1 MLATSNSELCLMTSW
16 FVASL
21 PPPSGC
27 NFHEKILFG
36 SCWPVWFVSAR
47 LLAFRL
53 KEKWWLTRLRSG
65 KPTKRLPPLND
76 MQPAIGKGLPILVLR
91 WPFFQR
97 FFLGSLFRSRPKLRL
112 QTGSSLPSR
121 CQKSAQ
127 FPSFSSSSRSKN
139 QSCCRCFTIFTFYVD
154 FTCRLRRP
162 FLCRRM
168 RSLLAWIPHES
179 RRSRSAAIEYI
190 SITRWRGWQ
199 SIKWRPK

>member
-139 QSCCRCFTIFTFYVD
+139 QSCCRCFTIFHVLCWLYVPTPPAVSLPTD
-154 FTCRLRRP
+154 ALVTRLNSARVAP
-162 FLCRRM
+162 FAQCGHWL
-168 RSLLAWIPHES
+168 H
-179 RRSRSAAIEYI
+179 
-190 SITRWRGWQ
+190 
-199 SIKWRPK
+199 